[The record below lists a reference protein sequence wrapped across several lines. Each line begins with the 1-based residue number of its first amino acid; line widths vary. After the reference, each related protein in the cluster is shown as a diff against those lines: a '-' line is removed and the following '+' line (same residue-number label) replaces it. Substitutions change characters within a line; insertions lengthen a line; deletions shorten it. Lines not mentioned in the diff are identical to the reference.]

1 MSSILTSGCISGDE
15 VEFIHSYRTIFN
27 SDPKRVIR
35 RGVVFGKSFKYA
47 FSTEN
52 SYNVVHNGSIYIV
65 GECDMQKY
73 IEKK

>member
-15 VEFIHSYRTIFN
+15 VEFIHSYHTIFSRTI
-27 SDPKRVIR
+27 KREIR
-35 RGVVFGKSFKYA
+35 RGVVFGKSFKYP
-47 FSTEN
+47 FSNEN
-52 SYNVVHNGSIYIV
+52 SYNVVHNGSVYIV